1 MSRAERLGLQI
12 QRELAELVRE
22 VKDPRVQEAT
32 LLTVTKVHLSDDLG
46 VARVL
51 VSVIGEDAEGV
62 VKGLARAKG
71 FLQGQ
76 LGKRLRTKKAPE
88 LRFALDT
95 TEERAG
101 RIDAILREIH
111 GNGDGDGNGDGTGTE
126 RADAEP
132 EEDREAPV
140 DDEGDGFE
148 AAPDDFD
155 DE

>member
-12 QRELAELVRE
+12 QRELAELLRE

-51 VSVIGEDAEGV
+51 VSVIGEDPEGV

-71 FLQGQ
+71 FLQGR

-111 GNGDGDGNGDGTGTE
+111 GNEDGNGNEGAE
-126 RADAEP
+126 AEP
-132 EEDREAPV
+132 EEEREVPL
-140 DDEGDGFE
+140 DEEGDGFE